1 MTARLTGELTAA
13 ATVVLTAAISA
24 VGVVCPVLS
33 LVRYPQVL
41 GTQTWATLAAVVP
54 VLLSPLVPLVVLL
67 VGVGTTRYRPGGL
80 TSGIETLAG
89 WARTTSWLYVLTYLA
104 GSLSLVATFAVD
116 PRTRAALG
124 SAPVLPVLPLLPA
137 SYLAVVVW
145 RHPWRLAAGI
155 GAMSVL
161 QVVVR
166 SVVGGEG
173 LTEVLLATS
182 YDVVLAGTC
191 SYPVTCLLARAQC
204 VDQEDA
210 SRYASQAR
218 TLVAASRLEGQERAR
233 RLTHD
238 HVLAALLA
246 VLPSRG
252 LDADQV
258 HQQAHHALDALDPS
272 PDTGPPRDL
281 DHLTGL
287 LAAWCRAHTTPAC
300 TWQVDA
306 GPTRR
311 PAGAGDAEAEES
323 EMGEAAAGKAE
334 VGEVG
339 TGEAAAGEVGAG
351 DAAAGPGSR
360 PLPPQVL
367 AALREAVLEALRN
380 VECHARGRDAGRQ
393 VRALLTVRQV
403 RDGVRVVVRDDGVG
417 FDPADAPQVH
427 LGLRL
432 SVRERMDAL
441 PGGWVQVDTAPGRG
455 TRVFLGWAPPRPG
468 YLPAAPEPRRCP
480 PRDGLAVSWGG
491 WVTRLL
497 TAAVSLGA
505 WAHAAYWGARSGGW
519 GLLAGCCSAAALTVA
534 SLCVAGP
541 LAGSPGCWRI
551 RAAAA
556 CVALAPAFFLA
567 SWVPAP
573 VMGQDGWPYS
583 YAVAVINLLILRDR
597 SRWAWLALAGTAA
610 TTLGV
615 GLVRQLPAVP
625 LLVSLA
631 YQLYDTTV
639 LSGVIALVR
648 RVEAAEGEARH
659 LARLAGLE
667 QEATVARLEEERRLL
682 GRVRDIS
689 HPVLRR
695 LRDAPV
701 PLEDSL
707 GAQVSRV
714 EAELRDLVRVPRLT
728 ALPDLVEAVRRA
740 RERGVR
746 VTQIDDA
753 GRAAPTPATVPGTGG
768 VVPGAGGSG
777 PGAWMLGASGLVPGA
792 VGLSPGAS
800 GVVPGGTGPGAVGPR
815 TCPPVPAGLV
825 PAAVRV
831 LDAAQSGDD
840 VLIRLSPPH
849 GACAAV
855 IRRRGHEELVEVPW

>member
-41 GTQTWATLAAVVP
+41 GAQTWATLAAVVP

-80 TSGIETLAG
+80 ASGIETLAG

-182 YDVVLAGTC
+182 YDVVLTVTC

-272 PDTGPPRDL
+272 PDAGPPRDL
-281 DHLTGL
+281 DQLTGL

-311 PAGAGDAEAEES
+311 SAGAGD
-323 EMGEAAAGKAE
+323 
-334 VGEVG
+334 
-339 TGEAAAGEVGAG
+339 VGAG
-351 DAAAGPGSR
+351 EAGAGEAGAGPGAR

-380 VECHARGRDAGRQ
+380 VECHARGRDAGRR

-468 YLPAAPEPRRCP
+468 YLPAAPEPRRCLP
-480 PRDGLAVSWGG
+480 HDGLALSRGG

-534 SLCVAGP
+534 GLCVTGPPAG
-541 LAGSPGCWRI
+541 GPGRWRT
-551 RAAAA
+551 RVAAA

-573 VMGQDGWPYS
+573 VMGQDGWSYS
-583 YAVAVINLLILRDR
+583 YAVVVINLLILGDR

-615 GLVRQLPAVP
+615 ELIRQLPAAP

-631 YQLYDTTV
+631 HQLYDTTV

-753 GRAAPTPATVPGTGG
+753 GRAAPTPAA
-768 VVPGAGGSG
+768 VPGAGGTVSG
-777 PGAWMLGASGLVPGA
+777 AGGTVSGAGGTVSGAGGMAPGAIGPD
-792 VGLSPGAS
+792 
-800 GVVPGGTGPGAVGPR
+800 PGAVGPR

-831 LDAAQSGDD
+831 LDAARSGDD

>member
-24 VGVVCPVLS
+24 VGVVYPVLS
-33 LVRYPQVL
+33 LVRHPQAL
-41 GTQTWATLAAVVP
+41 GAQTWTTLAAVVP

-80 TSGIETLAG
+80 ASGIETLAG

-104 GSLSLVATFAVD
+104 GSLSLVVTFAVD

-124 SAPVLPVLPLLPA
+124 SAPVLPLLPA

-182 YDVVLAGTC
+182 YDVVLTGTC

-210 SRYASQAR
+210 SRHASQAR

-281 DHLTGL
+281 DQLTGL

-311 PAGAGDAEAEES
+311 SAGAGDVAGAGES
-323 EMGEAAAGKAE
+323 AVGEAG
-334 VGEVG
+334 
-339 TGEAAAGEVGAG
+339 
-351 DAAAGPGSR
+351 AGPGSW

-380 VECHARGRDAGRQ
+380 VECHARGRDAGRR

-468 YLPAAPEPRRCP
+468 YLPAAPEPRRCLP
-480 PRDGLAVSWGG
+480 HDGLALSRGG

-534 SLCVAGP
+534 GLCVTGPPAG
-541 LAGSPGCWRI
+541 GPGRWRI
-551 RAAAA
+551 RVAAA

-573 VMGQDGWPYS
+573 VMGQDGWSYS
-583 YAVAVINLLILRDR
+583 YAVVVINLLILGDR

-615 GLVRQLPAVP
+615 GLIRQLPAAP

-631 YQLYDTTV
+631 HQLYDTTV

-753 GRAAPTPATVPGTGG
+753 GRAAPTPAAVSGASGT
-768 VVPGAGGSG
+768 VPGAGGTV
-777 PGAWMLGASGLVPGA
+777 PGAGGTVSGAGGMAPGAIGPDPGA
-792 VGLSPGAS
+792 VGPRTCPP
-800 GVVPGGTGPGAVGPR
+800 VPAGPR

>member
-311 PAGAGDAEAEES
+311 SAGAGD
-323 EMGEAAAGKAE
+323 
-334 VGEVG
+334 V
-339 TGEAAAGEVGAG
+339 VGAG
-351 DAAAGPGSR
+351 ESAVGEAGAGPGSR

-380 VECHARGRDAGRQ
+380 VECHARGRDAGRR

-468 YLPAAPEPRRCP
+468 YLPAAPEPRRCLP
-480 PRDGLAVSWGG
+480 HDGLALSRGG

-534 SLCVAGP
+534 GLCVTGPPAG
-541 LAGSPGCWRI
+541 GPGRWRT

-573 VMGQDGWPYS
+573 VMGQDGWSYS
-583 YAVAVINLLILRDR
+583 YAVVVINLLILGDR

-615 GLVRQLPAVP
+615 GLIRQLPAAP

-631 YQLYDTTV
+631 HQLYDTTV

-689 HPVLRR
+689 HPVLQR

-753 GRAAPTPATVPGTGG
+753 GRAAPTPAAVSGASGTVSGAGGPDPGAGG
-768 VVPGAGGSG
+768 TVPGAGGMA
-777 PGAWMLGASGLVPGA
+777 PGAIGPD
-792 VGLSPGAS
+792 
-800 GVVPGGTGPGAVGPR
+800 PGAVGPR

-825 PAAVRV
+825 PAAMRV

>member
-24 VGVVCPVLS
+24 VGVVYPVLS
-33 LVRYPQVL
+33 LVRHPQAL
-41 GTQTWATLAAVVP
+41 GAQTWTTLAAVVP

-80 TSGIETLAG
+80 ASGIETLAG

-104 GSLSLVATFAVD
+104 GSLSLVVTFAVD

-124 SAPVLPVLPLLPA
+124 SAPVLPLLPA

-182 YDVVLAGTC
+182 YDVVLTGTC

-210 SRYASQAR
+210 SRHASQAR

-281 DHLTGL
+281 DQLTGL

-311 PAGAGDAEAEES
+311 SAGAGD
-323 EMGEAAAGKAE
+323 
-334 VGEVG
+334 V
-339 TGEAAAGEVGAG
+339 VGAG
-351 DAAAGPGSR
+351 ESAVGEAGAGPGSR

-380 VECHARGRDAGRQ
+380 VECHARGRDAGRR

-468 YLPAAPEPRRCP
+468 YLPAAPEPRRCLP
-480 PRDGLAVSWGG
+480 HDGLALSRGG

-534 SLCVAGP
+534 GLCVTGPPAG
-541 LAGSPGCWRI
+541 GPGRWRI
-551 RAAAA
+551 RVAAA

-573 VMGQDGWPYS
+573 VMGQDGWSYS
-583 YAVAVINLLILRDR
+583 YAVVVINLLILGDR

-615 GLVRQLPAVP
+615 GLIRQLPAAP

-631 YQLYDTTV
+631 HQLYDTTV

-753 GRAAPTPATVPGTGG
+753 GRAAPTPAAVSGASGTVSGAGGT
-768 VVPGAGGSG
+768 VPGAGGTVSG
-777 PGAWMLGASGLVPGA
+777 AGGMAPGAIGPD
-792 VGLSPGAS
+792 
-800 GVVPGGTGPGAVGPR
+800 PGAVGPR

-831 LDAAQSGDD
+831 LDAARSGDD

>member
-24 VGVVCPVLS
+24 VGVVYPVLS
-33 LVRYPQVL
+33 LVRHPQAL
-41 GTQTWATLAAVVP
+41 GAQTWTTLAAVVP

-80 TSGIETLAG
+80 ASGIETLAG

-104 GSLSLVATFAVD
+104 GSLSLVVTFAVD

-124 SAPVLPVLPLLPA
+124 SAPVLPLLPA

-182 YDVVLAGTC
+182 YDVVLTGTC

-210 SRYASQAR
+210 SRHASQAR

-281 DHLTGL
+281 DQLTGL

-311 PAGAGDAEAEES
+311 SAGAGDVAGAGES
-323 EMGEAAAGKAE
+323 AVGEAG
-334 VGEVG
+334 
-339 TGEAAAGEVGAG
+339 
-351 DAAAGPGSR
+351 AGPGSW

-380 VECHARGRDAGRQ
+380 VECHARGRDAGRR

-468 YLPAAPEPRRCP
+468 YLPAAPEPRRCLP
-480 PRDGLAVSWGG
+480 HDGLALSRGG

-534 SLCVAGP
+534 GLCVTGPPAG
-541 LAGSPGCWRI
+541 GPGRWRI
-551 RAAAA
+551 RVAAA

-573 VMGQDGWPYS
+573 VMGQDGWSYS
-583 YAVAVINLLILRDR
+583 YAVVVINLLILGDR

-615 GLVRQLPAVP
+615 GLIRQLPAAP

-631 YQLYDTTV
+631 HQLYDTTV

-753 GRAAPTPATVPGTGG
+753 GRAAPTPAAVSGASGT
-768 VVPGAGGSG
+768 VPGAGGT
-777 PGAWMLGASGLVPGA
+777 VPGA
-792 VGLSPGAS
+792 GGTVSGAGGMAPGAI
-800 GVVPGGTGPGAVGPR
+800 GPDPGAVGPR

>member
-24 VGVVCPVLS
+24 VGVVYPVLS
-33 LVRYPQVL
+33 LVRHPQAL
-41 GTQTWATLAAVVP
+41 GAQTWTTLAAVVP

-80 TSGIETLAG
+80 ASGIETLAG

-104 GSLSLVATFAVD
+104 GSLSLVVTFAVD

-124 SAPVLPVLPLLPA
+124 SAPVLPLLPLLPA

-182 YDVVLAGTC
+182 YDVVLTGTC

-210 SRYASQAR
+210 SRHASQAR

-281 DHLTGL
+281 DQLTGL

-311 PAGAGDAEAEES
+311 SAGAGDVAGAGES
-323 EMGEAAAGKAE
+323 AVGEAG
-334 VGEVG
+334 
-339 TGEAAAGEVGAG
+339 
-351 DAAAGPGSR
+351 AGPGSR

-380 VECHARGRDAGRQ
+380 VECHARGRDAGRR

-468 YLPAAPEPRRCP
+468 YLPAAPEPRRCLP
-480 PRDGLAVSWGG
+480 HDGLALSRGG

-534 SLCVAGP
+534 GLCVTGPPAG
-541 LAGSPGCWRI
+541 GPGRWRI
-551 RAAAA
+551 RVAAA

-573 VMGQDGWPYS
+573 VMGQDGWSYS
-583 YAVAVINLLILRDR
+583 YAVVVINLLILGDR

-615 GLVRQLPAVP
+615 GLIRQLPAAP

-631 YQLYDTTV
+631 HQLYDTTV

-753 GRAAPTPATVPGTGG
+753 GRAAPTPAAVSGASGTVS
-768 VVPGAGGSG
+768 GAGGTVLGAGGTVSG
-777 PGAWMLGASGLVPGA
+777 AGGMAPGAIGPD
-792 VGLSPGAS
+792 
-800 GVVPGGTGPGAVGPR
+800 PGAVGPR

-825 PAAVRV
+825 PTAVRV
-831 LDAAQSGDD
+831 LDAARSGDD

>member
-41 GTQTWATLAAVVP
+41 GAQTWATLAAVVP

-80 TSGIETLAG
+80 ASGIETLAG

-182 YDVVLAGTC
+182 YDVVLTVTC

-210 SRYASQAR
+210 SRHASQAR

-281 DHLTGL
+281 DQLTGL

-311 PAGAGDAEAEES
+311 SAGAGD
-323 EMGEAAAGKAE
+323 
-334 VGEVG
+334 
-339 TGEAAAGEVGAG
+339 VGAG
-351 DAAAGPGSR
+351 EAGAGEAGAGPGAR

-380 VECHARGRDAGRQ
+380 VECHARGRDAGRR

-480 PRDGLAVSWGG
+480 PHDGLAVSWGG
-491 WVTRLL
+491 WATRLL

-534 SLCVAGP
+534 SLCVTGPPAG
-541 LAGSPGCWRI
+541 GPGRWRI

-583 YAVAVINLLILRDR
+583 YAVVVINLLILRDR

-695 LRDAPV
+695 LRDALV

-753 GRAAPTPATVPGTGG
+753 GRAAPTPAAAPGASGTVSGAGG
-768 VVPGAGGSG
+768 PDPGAGGTVSG
-777 PGAWMLGASGLVPGA
+777 AGGMAP
-792 VGLSPGAS
+792 
-800 GVVPGGTGPGAVGPR
+800 GVVGQR

-831 LDAAQSGDD
+831 LDTAQSGDD

>member
-24 VGVVCPVLS
+24 VGVVYPVLS
-33 LVRYPQVL
+33 LVRHPQVL
-41 GTQTWATLAAVVP
+41 GAQTWATLAAVVP

-80 TSGIETLAG
+80 ASGIETLAG

-104 GSLSLVATFAVD
+104 GSLSLVVTFAVD

-124 SAPVLPVLPLLPA
+124 SAPVLPLLPA

-182 YDVVLAGTC
+182 YDVVLTGTC

-210 SRYASQAR
+210 SRHASQAR

-281 DHLTGL
+281 DQLTGL

-311 PAGAGDAEAEES
+311 SAGAGD
-323 EMGEAAAGKAE
+323 
-334 VGEVG
+334 V
-339 TGEAAAGEVGAG
+339 VGAG
-351 DAAAGPGSR
+351 ESAVGEAGAGPGSR

-380 VECHARGRDAGRQ
+380 VECHARGRDAGRR

-468 YLPAAPEPRRCP
+468 YLPAAPEPRRCLP
-480 PRDGLAVSWGG
+480 HDGLALSRGG

-534 SLCVAGP
+534 SLCVTGPPAG
-541 LAGSPGCWRI
+541 GPGRWRI
-551 RAAAA
+551 RVAAA

-573 VMGQDGWPYS
+573 VMGQDGWSYS
-583 YAVAVINLLILRDR
+583 YAVVVINLLILGDR

-615 GLVRQLPAVP
+615 GLIRQLPAAP

-631 YQLYDTTV
+631 HQLYDTTV

-753 GRAAPTPATVPGTGG
+753 GRAAPTPAAVSGASGTVSGAGGT
-768 VVPGAGGSG
+768 VPGAGGT
-777 PGAWMLGASGLVPGA
+777 VPGA
-792 VGLSPGAS
+792 GGMAPGAI
-800 GVVPGGTGPGAVGPR
+800 GPDPGAVGPR

-831 LDAAQSGDD
+831 LDAARSGDD

>member
-41 GTQTWATLAAVVP
+41 GAQTWATLAAVVP

-80 TSGIETLAG
+80 ASGIETLAG

-124 SAPVLPVLPLLPA
+124 SAPVLPLLPLLPA

-182 YDVVLAGTC
+182 YDVVLTGTC

-210 SRYASQAR
+210 SRHASQAR

-281 DHLTGL
+281 DQLTGL

-311 PAGAGDAEAEES
+311 SAGAGDVAGAGES
-323 EMGEAAAGKAE
+323 AVGEAG
-334 VGEVG
+334 
-339 TGEAAAGEVGAG
+339 
-351 DAAAGPGSR
+351 AGPGSR

-380 VECHARGRDAGRQ
+380 VECHARGRDAGRR

-468 YLPAAPEPRRCP
+468 YLPAAPEPRRCLP
-480 PRDGLAVSWGG
+480 HDGLALSRGG

-534 SLCVAGP
+534 SLCVTGPPAG
-541 LAGSPGCWRI
+541 GPGRWRI
-551 RAAAA
+551 RVAAA

-573 VMGQDGWPYS
+573 VMGQDGWSYS
-583 YAVAVINLLILRDR
+583 YAVVVINLLILGDR

-615 GLVRQLPAVP
+615 GLIRQLPAVP

-631 YQLYDTTV
+631 YQLYDTAV

-753 GRAAPTPATVPGTGG
+753 GRAAPTPAAVSGASGLVAGAGG
-768 VVPGAGGSG
+768 LVPGAGGT
-777 PGAWMLGASGLVPGA
+777 VPGA
-792 VGLSPGAS
+792 GGTVPGA
-800 GVVPGGTGPGAVGPR
+800 GGMAPGAIGPDPGAVGPR

-831 LDAAQSGDD
+831 LDAARSGDD

>member
-24 VGVVCPVLS
+24 VGVVYPVLS
-33 LVRYPQVL
+33 LVRHPQAL
-41 GTQTWATLAAVVP
+41 GTQTWTTLAAVVP

-80 TSGIETLAG
+80 ASGIETLAG

-281 DHLTGL
+281 DQLTGL

-311 PAGAGDAEAEES
+311 SAGAGD
-323 EMGEAAAGKAE
+323 
-334 VGEVG
+334 
-339 TGEAAAGEVGAG
+339 VGAG
-351 DAAAGPGSR
+351 EAGAGEAGAGPGAR

-380 VECHARGRDAGRQ
+380 VECHARGRDAGRR

-480 PRDGLAVSWGG
+480 PHDGLAVSWGG
-491 WVTRLL
+491 WATRLL

-534 SLCVAGP
+534 SLCVTGPPAG
-541 LAGSPGCWRI
+541 GPGRWRI

-583 YAVAVINLLILRDR
+583 YAVVVINLLILRDR

-695 LRDAPV
+695 LRDALV

-753 GRAAPTPATVPGTGG
+753 GRAAPTPAAAPGASGTVSGAGG
-768 VVPGAGGSG
+768 PDPGAGGTVSG
-777 PGAWMLGASGLVPGA
+777 AGGMAP
-792 VGLSPGAS
+792 
-800 GVVPGGTGPGAVGPR
+800 GVVGPDPGAVGPR

>member
-1 MTARLTGELTAA
+1 MR
-13 ATVVLTAAISA
+13 
-24 VGVVCPVLS
+24 
-33 LVRYPQVL
+33 
-41 GTQTWATLAAVVP
+41 
-54 VLLSPLVPLVVLL
+54 
-67 VGVGTTRYRPGGL
+67 
-80 TSGIETLAG
+80 
-89 WARTTSWLYVLTYLA
+89 
-104 GSLSLVATFAVD
+104 
-116 PRTRAALG
+116 
-124 SAPVLPVLPLLPA
+124 
-137 SYLAVVVW
+137 
-145 RHPWRLAAGI
+145 
-155 GAMSVL
+155 
-161 QVVVR
+161 
-166 SVVGGEG
+166 
-173 LTEVLLATS
+173 
-182 YDVVLAGTC
+182 
-191 SYPVTCLLARAQC
+191 
-204 VDQEDA
+204 
-210 SRYASQAR
+210 
-218 TLVAASRLEGQERAR
+218 
-233 RLTHD
+233 
-238 HVLAALLA
+238 
-246 VLPSRG
+246 
-252 LDADQV
+252 
-258 HQQAHHALDALDPS
+258 
-272 PDTGPPRDL
+272 
-281 DHLTGL
+281 
-287 LAAWCRAHTTPAC
+287 
-300 TWQVDA
+300 
-306 GPTRR
+306 
-311 PAGAGDAEAEES
+311 
-323 EMGEAAAGKAE
+323 EAA
-334 VGEVG
+334 
-339 TGEAAAGEVGAG
+339 
-351 DAAAGPGSR
+351 
-360 PLPPQVL
+360 
-367 AALREAVLEALRN
+367 LEALRN

-639 LSGVIALVR
+639 LSGVIALER

-753 GRAAPTPATVPGTGG
+753 GRAAPTPAAVSGAGGT
-768 VVPGAGGSG
+768 VPGAGGT
-777 PGAWMLGASGLVPGA
+777 VPGA
-792 VGLSPGAS
+792 GGTVPGA
-800 GVVPGGTGPGAVGPR
+800 GGMAPGAIGPDPGAVGPR

-831 LDAAQSGDD
+831 LDAARSGDD

>member
-24 VGVVCPVLS
+24 VGVVYPVLS
-33 LVRYPQVL
+33 LVRHPQAL
-41 GTQTWATLAAVVP
+41 GAQTWTTLAAVVP

-80 TSGIETLAG
+80 ASGIETLAG

-104 GSLSLVATFAVD
+104 GSLSLVVTFAVD

-124 SAPVLPVLPLLPA
+124 SAPVLPLLPA

-182 YDVVLAGTC
+182 YDVVLTGTC

-281 DHLTGL
+281 DQLTGL

-311 PAGAGDAEAEES
+311 SAGAGDVAGAGES
-323 EMGEAAAGKAE
+323 AVGEAG
-334 VGEVG
+334 
-339 TGEAAAGEVGAG
+339 
-351 DAAAGPGSR
+351 AGPGSR

-380 VECHARGRDAGRQ
+380 VECHARGRDAGRR

-468 YLPAAPEPRRCP
+468 YLPAAPEPRRCLP
-480 PRDGLAVSWGG
+480 HDGLALSRGG

-534 SLCVAGP
+534 GLCVTGPPAG
-541 LAGSPGCWRI
+541 GPGRWRI
-551 RAAAA
+551 RVAAA

-573 VMGQDGWPYS
+573 VMGQDGWSYS
-583 YAVAVINLLILRDR
+583 YAVVVINLLILGDR

-615 GLVRQLPAVP
+615 GLIRQLPAAP

-631 YQLYDTTV
+631 HQLYDTAV

-689 HPVLRR
+689 HPVLQR

-753 GRAAPTPATVPGTGG
+753 GRAAPTPAAVSGASGTVSGAGGT
-768 VVPGAGGSG
+768 VPGAGGT
-777 PGAWMLGASGLVPGA
+777 VPGA
-792 VGLSPGAS
+792 GGTVPGA
-800 GVVPGGTGPGAVGPR
+800 GGMAPGAIGPGPGAVGPR

-831 LDAAQSGDD
+831 LDAARSGDD

-855 IRRRGHEELVEVPW
+855 IRRWGHEELVEVPW

>member
-24 VGVVCPVLS
+24 VGVVYPVLS
-33 LVRYPQVL
+33 LVRHPQAL
-41 GTQTWATLAAVVP
+41 GAQTWTTLAAVVP

-80 TSGIETLAG
+80 ASGIETLAG

-104 GSLSLVATFAVD
+104 GSLSLVVTFAVD

-124 SAPVLPVLPLLPA
+124 SAPVLPLLPA

-281 DHLTGL
+281 DQLTGL

-311 PAGAGDAEAEES
+311 SAGAGDVAGAGES
-323 EMGEAAAGKAE
+323 AVGEAG
-334 VGEVG
+334 
-339 TGEAAAGEVGAG
+339 
-351 DAAAGPGSR
+351 AGPGSR

-380 VECHARGRDAGRQ
+380 VECHARGRDAGRR

-468 YLPAAPEPRRCP
+468 YLPAAPEPRRCLP
-480 PRDGLAVSWGG
+480 HDGLALSRGG

-534 SLCVAGP
+534 GLCVTGPPAG
-541 LAGSPGCWRI
+541 GPGRWRI
-551 RAAAA
+551 RVAAA

-573 VMGQDGWPYS
+573 VMGQDGWSYS
-583 YAVAVINLLILRDR
+583 YAVVVINLLILGDR

-615 GLVRQLPAVP
+615 ELIRQLPAAP

-631 YQLYDTTV
+631 HQLYDTTV

-753 GRAAPTPATVPGTGG
+753 GRAAPTPAAVSGASGLVAGAGGT
-768 VVPGAGGSG
+768 VPGAGGT
-777 PGAWMLGASGLVPGA
+777 VPGA
-792 VGLSPGAS
+792 GGMAPGAI
-800 GVVPGGTGPGAVGPR
+800 GPGPGAVGPR

-831 LDAAQSGDD
+831 LDAARSGDD

>member
-24 VGVVCPVLS
+24 VGVVYPVLS
-33 LVRYPQVL
+33 LVRHPQAL
-41 GTQTWATLAAVVP
+41 GAQTWTTLAAVVP

-80 TSGIETLAG
+80 ASGIETLAG

-104 GSLSLVATFAVD
+104 GSLSLVVTFAVD

-124 SAPVLPVLPLLPA
+124 SAPVLPLLPA

-182 YDVVLAGTC
+182 YDVVLTGTC

-210 SRYASQAR
+210 SRHASQAR

-281 DHLTGL
+281 DQLTGL

-311 PAGAGDAEAEES
+311 SAGAGDVGA
-323 EMGEAAAGKAE
+323 GEAA
-334 VGEVG
+334 VGE
-339 TGEAAAGEVGAG
+339 AG
-351 DAAAGPGSR
+351 AGPGSR

-380 VECHARGRDAGRQ
+380 VECHARGRDAGRR

-468 YLPAAPEPRRCP
+468 YLPAAPEPRRCLP
-480 PRDGLAVSWGG
+480 HDGLALSRGG

-534 SLCVAGP
+534 GLCVTGPPAG
-541 LAGSPGCWRI
+541 GPGRWRT
-551 RAAAA
+551 RVAAA

-573 VMGQDGWPYS
+573 VMGQDGWSYS
-583 YAVAVINLLILRDR
+583 YAVVVINLLILGDR

-615 GLVRQLPAVP
+615 GLIRQLPAAP

-631 YQLYDTTV
+631 HQLYDTTV

-689 HPVLRR
+689 HPVLQR

-753 GRAAPTPATVPGTGG
+753 GRAAPTPAAVPGASGLVAGAGG
-768 VVPGAGGSG
+768 LVPGAGGT
-777 PGAWMLGASGLVPGA
+777 VPGA
-792 VGLSPGAS
+792 GGTVPGA
-800 GVVPGGTGPGAVGPR
+800 GGMAPGAIGPGPGAVGPR

-831 LDAAQSGDD
+831 LDAARSGDD

>member
-24 VGVVCPVLS
+24 VGVVYPVLS
-33 LVRYPQVL
+33 LVRHPQAL
-41 GTQTWATLAAVVP
+41 GAQTWTTLAAVVP

-80 TSGIETLAG
+80 ASGIETLAG

-104 GSLSLVATFAVD
+104 GSLSLVVTFAVD

-124 SAPVLPVLPLLPA
+124 SAPVLPLLPLLPA

-182 YDVVLAGTC
+182 YDVVLTGTC

-210 SRYASQAR
+210 SRHASQAR

-281 DHLTGL
+281 DQLTGL

-311 PAGAGDAEAEES
+311 SAGAGDVAGAGES
-323 EMGEAAAGKAE
+323 AVGEAG
-334 VGEVG
+334 
-339 TGEAAAGEVGAG
+339 
-351 DAAAGPGSR
+351 AGPGSR

-380 VECHARGRDAGRQ
+380 VECHARGRDAGRR

-468 YLPAAPEPRRCP
+468 YLPAAPEPRRCLP
-480 PRDGLAVSWGG
+480 HDGLALSRGG

-534 SLCVAGP
+534 GLCVTGPPAG
-541 LAGSPGCWRI
+541 GPGRWRT

-573 VMGQDGWPYS
+573 VMGQDGWSYS
-583 YAVAVINLLILRDR
+583 YAVVVINLLILGDR

-615 GLVRQLPAVP
+615 GLIRQLPAVP

-631 YQLYDTTV
+631 YQLYDTAV

-753 GRAAPTPATVPGTGG
+753 GRAAPTPAAVSGASGLVAGAGG
-768 VVPGAGGSG
+768 LVPGAGGT
-777 PGAWMLGASGLVPGA
+777 VPGA
-792 VGLSPGAS
+792 GGTVPGA
-800 GVVPGGTGPGAVGPR
+800 GGMAPGAIGPDPGAVGPR

-831 LDAAQSGDD
+831 LDAARSGDD

>member
-41 GTQTWATLAAVVP
+41 GAQTWATLAAVVP

-80 TSGIETLAG
+80 ASGIETLAG

-182 YDVVLAGTC
+182 YDVVLTVTC

-281 DHLTGL
+281 DQLTGL

-311 PAGAGDAEAEES
+311 SAGAGDVAGAGES
-323 EMGEAAAGKAE
+323 AVGEAG
-334 VGEVG
+334 
-339 TGEAAAGEVGAG
+339 
-351 DAAAGPGSR
+351 AGPGSR

-380 VECHARGRDAGRQ
+380 VECHARGRDAGRR

-468 YLPAAPEPRRCP
+468 YLPAAPEPRRCLP
-480 PRDGLAVSWGG
+480 HDGLALSRGG

-534 SLCVAGP
+534 GLCVTGPPAG
-541 LAGSPGCWRI
+541 GPGRWRI
-551 RAAAA
+551 RVAAA

-573 VMGQDGWPYS
+573 VMGQDGWSYS
-583 YAVAVINLLILRDR
+583 YAVVVINLLILGDR

-615 GLVRQLPAVP
+615 GLVRQLPAAP

-631 YQLYDTTV
+631 HQLYDTTV

-753 GRAAPTPATVPGTGG
+753 GRAAPTPAAVSGASGTVSGAGGT
-768 VVPGAGGSG
+768 VPGAGGTVSG
-777 PGAWMLGASGLVPGA
+777 AGGMAPGAIGPD
-792 VGLSPGAS
+792 
-800 GVVPGGTGPGAVGPR
+800 PGAVGPR

-831 LDAAQSGDD
+831 LDAARSGDD

>member
-41 GTQTWATLAAVVP
+41 GAQTWATLAAVVP

-80 TSGIETLAG
+80 ASGIETLAG

-182 YDVVLAGTC
+182 YDVVLTVTC

-281 DHLTGL
+281 DQLTGL

-311 PAGAGDAEAEES
+311 SAGAGDAEAGES

-334 VGEVG
+334 VGD
-339 TGEAAAGEVGAG
+339 VGAG
-351 DAAAGPGSR
+351 EAGAGPGAR

-380 VECHARGRDAGRQ
+380 VECHARGRDAGRR

-480 PRDGLAVSWGG
+480 PHDGLAVSWGG
-491 WVTRLL
+491 WATRLL

-534 SLCVAGP
+534 SLCVTGPPAG
-541 LAGSPGCWRI
+541 GPGRWRI

-583 YAVAVINLLILRDR
+583 YAVVVINLLILGDR

-753 GRAAPTPATVPGTGG
+753 GRAAPTPAAAPGASGTVSGAGG
-768 VVPGAGGSG
+768 PDPGAGGTVSG
-777 PGAWMLGASGLVPGA
+777 AGGMAP
-792 VGLSPGAS
+792 
-800 GVVPGGTGPGAVGPR
+800 GVVGQR

-831 LDAAQSGDD
+831 LDTAQSGDD

>member
-24 VGVVCPVLS
+24 VGVVYPVLS
-33 LVRYPQVL
+33 LVRHPQAL
-41 GTQTWATLAAVVP
+41 GAQTWTTLAAVVP

-80 TSGIETLAG
+80 ASGIETLAG

-104 GSLSLVATFAVD
+104 GSLSLVVTFAVD

-124 SAPVLPVLPLLPA
+124 SAPVLPLLPA

-182 YDVVLAGTC
+182 YDVVLTGTC

-210 SRYASQAR
+210 SRHASQAR

-281 DHLTGL
+281 DQLTGL

-311 PAGAGDAEAEES
+311 SAGAGDVAGAGES
-323 EMGEAAAGKAE
+323 AVGEAG
-334 VGEVG
+334 
-339 TGEAAAGEVGAG
+339 
-351 DAAAGPGSR
+351 AGPGSR

-380 VECHARGRDAGRQ
+380 VECHARGRDAGRR

-468 YLPAAPEPRRCP
+468 YLPAAPEPRRCLP
-480 PRDGLAVSWGG
+480 HDGLALSRGG

-534 SLCVAGP
+534 GLCVTGPPAG
-541 LAGSPGCWRI
+541 GPGRWRI
-551 RAAAA
+551 RVAAA

-573 VMGQDGWPYS
+573 VMGQDGWSYS
-583 YAVAVINLLILRDR
+583 YAVVVINLLILGDR

-615 GLVRQLPAVP
+615 ELIRQLPAAP

-631 YQLYDTTV
+631 HQLYDTTV

-753 GRAAPTPATVPGTGG
+753 GRAAPTPAAVSGASGT
-768 VVPGAGGSG
+768 VPGAGGT
-777 PGAWMLGASGLVPGA
+777 VPGA
-792 VGLSPGAS
+792 GGTVSGAGGMAPGAI
-800 GVVPGGTGPGAVGPR
+800 GPDPGAVGPR

-831 LDAAQSGDD
+831 LDAARSGDD

>member
-41 GTQTWATLAAVVP
+41 GAQTWATLAAVVP

-80 TSGIETLAG
+80 ASGIETLAG

-124 SAPVLPVLPLLPA
+124 SAPVLPVLPVLPA

-281 DHLTGL
+281 DQLTGL

-311 PAGAGDAEAEES
+311 SAGAGD
-323 EMGEAAAGKAE
+323 
-334 VGEVG
+334 
-339 TGEAAAGEVGAG
+339 VGAG
-351 DAAAGPGSR
+351 EAGAGEAGAGPGAR

-380 VECHARGRDAGRQ
+380 VECHARGRDAGRR

-480 PRDGLAVSWGG
+480 PHDGLAVSWGG
-491 WVTRLL
+491 WATRLL

-534 SLCVAGP
+534 SLCVTGPPAG
-541 LAGSPGCWRI
+541 GPGRWRI

-583 YAVAVINLLILRDR
+583 YAVVVINLLILRDR

-695 LRDAPV
+695 LRDALV

-753 GRAAPTPATVPGTGG
+753 GRAAPTPAAAPGASGTVSGAGG
-768 VVPGAGGSG
+768 PDPGAGGTVSG
-777 PGAWMLGASGLVPGA
+777 AGGMAP
-792 VGLSPGAS
+792 
-800 GVVPGGTGPGAVGPR
+800 GVVGPDPGAVGPR

>member
-41 GTQTWATLAAVVP
+41 GAQTWATLAAVVP

-80 TSGIETLAG
+80 ASGIETLAG

-182 YDVVLAGTC
+182 YDVVLTVTC

-281 DHLTGL
+281 DQLTGL

-311 PAGAGDAEAEES
+311 SAGAGDAEAGES

-334 VGEVG
+334 VGD
-339 TGEAAAGEVGAG
+339 VGAG
-351 DAAAGPGSR
+351 EAGAGPGAR

-380 VECHARGRDAGRQ
+380 VECHARGRDAGRR

-480 PRDGLAVSWGG
+480 PHDGLAVSWGG
-491 WVTRLL
+491 WATRLL

-534 SLCVAGP
+534 SLCVTGPPAG
-541 LAGSPGCWRI
+541 GPGRWRI

-583 YAVAVINLLILRDR
+583 YAVVVINLLILRDR

-695 LRDAPV
+695 LRDALV

-753 GRAAPTPATVPGTGG
+753 GRAAPTPAAAPGASGTVSGAGG
-768 VVPGAGGSG
+768 PDPGAGGTVSG
-777 PGAWMLGASGLVPGA
+777 AGGMAP
-792 VGLSPGAS
+792 
-800 GVVPGGTGPGAVGPR
+800 GVVGQR

-831 LDAAQSGDD
+831 LDTAQSGDD

>member
-24 VGVVCPVLS
+24 VGVVYPVLS
-33 LVRYPQVL
+33 LVRHPQAL
-41 GTQTWATLAAVVP
+41 GAQTWTTLAAVVP

-80 TSGIETLAG
+80 ASGIETLAG

-104 GSLSLVATFAVD
+104 GSLSLVVTFAVD

-124 SAPVLPVLPLLPA
+124 SAPVLPLLPA

-182 YDVVLAGTC
+182 YDVVLTGTC

-210 SRYASQAR
+210 SRHASQAR

-281 DHLTGL
+281 DQLTGL

-311 PAGAGDAEAEES
+311 SAGAGDVAGAGES
-323 EMGEAAAGKAE
+323 AVGEAG
-334 VGEVG
+334 
-339 TGEAAAGEVGAG
+339 
-351 DAAAGPGSR
+351 AGPGSR

-380 VECHARGRDAGRQ
+380 VECHARGRDAGRR

-468 YLPAAPEPRRCP
+468 YLPAAPEPRRCLP
-480 PRDGLAVSWGG
+480 HDGLALSRGG

-534 SLCVAGP
+534 GLCVTGPPAG
-541 LAGSPGCWRI
+541 GPGRWRI
-551 RAAAA
+551 RVAAA

-573 VMGQDGWPYS
+573 VMGQDGWSYS
-583 YAVAVINLLILRDR
+583 YAVVVINLLILGDR

-615 GLVRQLPAVP
+615 ELIRQLPAAP

-631 YQLYDTTV
+631 HQLYDTTV

-753 GRAAPTPATVPGTGG
+753 GRAAPTPAAVSGASGT
-768 VVPGAGGSG
+768 VPGAGGT
-777 PGAWMLGASGLVPGA
+777 VPGA
-792 VGLSPGAS
+792 GGTVSGAGGTVPGA
-800 GVVPGGTGPGAVGPR
+800 GGMAPGAIGPDPGAVGPR

-831 LDAAQSGDD
+831 LDAARSGDD

>member
-24 VGVVCPVLS
+24 VGVVYPVLS
-33 LVRYPQVL
+33 LVRHPQAL
-41 GTQTWATLAAVVP
+41 GAQTWTTLAAVVP

-80 TSGIETLAG
+80 ASGIETLAG

-104 GSLSLVATFAVD
+104 GSLSLVVTFAVD

-124 SAPVLPVLPLLPA
+124 SAPVLPLLPA

-182 YDVVLAGTC
+182 YDVVLTGTC

-210 SRYASQAR
+210 SRHASQAR

-281 DHLTGL
+281 DQLTGL

-311 PAGAGDAEAEES
+311 SAGAGDVAGAGES
-323 EMGEAAAGKAE
+323 AVGEAG
-334 VGEVG
+334 
-339 TGEAAAGEVGAG
+339 
-351 DAAAGPGSR
+351 AGPGSW

-380 VECHARGRDAGRQ
+380 VECHARGRDAGRR

-455 TRVFLGWAPPRPG
+455 TRVFLGWAPPRSG
-468 YLPAAPEPRRCP
+468 YLPAAPEPRRCLP
-480 PRDGLAVSWGG
+480 HDGLALSRGG

-534 SLCVAGP
+534 GLCVTGPPAG
-541 LAGSPGCWRI
+541 GPGRWRI
-551 RAAAA
+551 RVAAA

-573 VMGQDGWPYS
+573 VMGQDGWSYS
-583 YAVAVINLLILRDR
+583 YAVVVINLLILGDR

-615 GLVRQLPAVP
+615 ELIRQLPAAP

-631 YQLYDTTV
+631 HQLYDTTV

-753 GRAAPTPATVPGTGG
+753 GRAAPTPAAVSGASGT
-768 VVPGAGGSG
+768 VPGAGGT
-777 PGAWMLGASGLVPGA
+777 VPGA
-792 VGLSPGAS
+792 GGTVSGAGGMAPGAI
-800 GVVPGGTGPGAVGPR
+800 GPDPGAVGPR

-831 LDAAQSGDD
+831 LDAARSGDD

>member
-1 MTARLTGELTAA
+1 M
-13 ATVVLTAAISA
+13 VLTAAISA

-281 DHLTGL
+281 DQLTGL

-311 PAGAGDAEAEES
+311 SAGAGD
-323 EMGEAAAGKAE
+323 
-334 VGEVG
+334 
-339 TGEAAAGEVGAG
+339 VGAG
-351 DAAAGPGSR
+351 EAGAGEAGAGPGAR

-380 VECHARGRDAGRQ
+380 VECHARGRDAGRR

-480 PRDGLAVSWGG
+480 PHDGLAVSWGG
-491 WVTRLL
+491 WATRLL

-534 SLCVAGP
+534 SLCVTGPPAG
-541 LAGSPGCWRI
+541 GPGRWRI

-583 YAVAVINLLILRDR
+583 YAVVVINLLILRDR

-695 LRDAPV
+695 LRDALV

-753 GRAAPTPATVPGTGG
+753 GRAAPTPAAAPGASGTVSGAGG
-768 VVPGAGGSG
+768 PDPGAGGTVSG
-777 PGAWMLGASGLVPGA
+777 AGGMAP
-792 VGLSPGAS
+792 
-800 GVVPGGTGPGAVGPR
+800 GVVGPDPGAVGPR

>member
-24 VGVVCPVLS
+24 VGVVYPVLS
-33 LVRYPQVL
+33 LVRHPQAL
-41 GTQTWATLAAVVP
+41 GAQTWTTLAAVVP

-80 TSGIETLAG
+80 ASGIETLAG

-104 GSLSLVATFAVD
+104 GSLSLVVTFAVD

-124 SAPVLPVLPLLPA
+124 SAPVLPLLPLLPA

-182 YDVVLAGTC
+182 YDVVLTGTC

-210 SRYASQAR
+210 SRHASQAR

-272 PDTGPPRDL
+272 PDAGPPRDL

-311 PAGAGDAEAEES
+311 SAGAGDV
-323 EMGEAAAGKAE
+323 GAGKAA
-334 VGEVG
+334 VGE
-339 TGEAAAGEVGAG
+339 AG
-351 DAAAGPGSR
+351 AGPGAR

-380 VECHARGRDAGRQ
+380 VECHARGRDAGRR

-480 PRDGLAVSWGG
+480 PHDGLAVSWGG
-491 WVTRLL
+491 WATRLL

-505 WAHAAYWGARSGGW
+505 WVHAAYWGARSGEW

-534 SLCVAGP
+534 GLCAAGP
-541 LAGSPGCWRI
+541 PAGGPGRWRI

-573 VMGQDGWPYS
+573 VMGQDGWSYS
-583 YAVAVINLLILRDR
+583 YAVVVINLLILGDR

-615 GLVRQLPAVP
+615 GLVRQLPAAP
-625 LLVSLA
+625 LFVSLA

-777 PGAWMLGASGLVPGA
+777 PGAGGTVSGAGGMAP
-792 VGLSPGAS
+792 
-800 GVVPGGTGPGAVGPR
+800 GVVGPDPGAVGPR

>member
-41 GTQTWATLAAVVP
+41 GAQTWATLAAVVP

-80 TSGIETLAG
+80 ASGIETLAG

-182 YDVVLAGTC
+182 YDVVLTVTC

-281 DHLTGL
+281 DQLTGL

-311 PAGAGDAEAEES
+311 SAGAGDAEAGES

-334 VGEVG
+334 VGD
-339 TGEAAAGEVGAG
+339 VGAG
-351 DAAAGPGSR
+351 EAGAGPGAR

-380 VECHARGRDAGRQ
+380 VECHARGRDAGRR

-480 PRDGLAVSWGG
+480 PHDGLAVSWGG
-491 WVTRLL
+491 WATRLL

-534 SLCVAGP
+534 SLCVTGPPAG
-541 LAGSPGCWRI
+541 GPGRWRI

-583 YAVAVINLLILRDR
+583 YAVVVINLLILRDR

-753 GRAAPTPATVPGTGG
+753 GRAAPTPAAAPGASGTVSGAGG
-768 VVPGAGGSG
+768 PDPGAGGTVSG
-777 PGAWMLGASGLVPGA
+777 AGGMAP
-792 VGLSPGAS
+792 
-800 GVVPGGTGPGAVGPR
+800 GVVGQR

-831 LDAAQSGDD
+831 LDTAQSGDD

>member
-24 VGVVCPVLS
+24 VGVVYPVLS
-33 LVRYPQVL
+33 LVRHPQAL
-41 GTQTWATLAAVVP
+41 GAQTWTTLAAVVP

-80 TSGIETLAG
+80 ASGIETLAG

-104 GSLSLVATFAVD
+104 GSLSLVVTFAVD

-124 SAPVLPVLPLLPA
+124 SAPVLPLLPLLPA

-182 YDVVLAGTC
+182 YDVVLTGTC

-210 SRYASQAR
+210 SRHASQAR

-281 DHLTGL
+281 DQLTGL

-311 PAGAGDAEAEES
+311 SAGAGDVAGAGES
-323 EMGEAAAGKAE
+323 AVGEAG
-334 VGEVG
+334 
-339 TGEAAAGEVGAG
+339 
-351 DAAAGPGSR
+351 AGPGSR

-380 VECHARGRDAGRQ
+380 VECHARGRDAGRR

-468 YLPAAPEPRRCP
+468 YLPAAPEPRRCLP
-480 PRDGLAVSWGG
+480 HDGLALSRGG

-534 SLCVAGP
+534 GLCVTGPPAG
-541 LAGSPGCWRI
+541 GPGRWRI
-551 RAAAA
+551 RVAAA

-573 VMGQDGWPYS
+573 VMGQDGWSYS
-583 YAVAVINLLILRDR
+583 YAVVVINLLILGDR

-615 GLVRQLPAVP
+615 GLIRQLPAAP

-631 YQLYDTTV
+631 HQLYDTTV

-689 HPVLRR
+689 HPVLQR

-753 GRAAPTPATVPGTGG
+753 GRAAPTPAAVSGASGTVSGAGG
-768 VVPGAGGSG
+768 LVPGAGGT
-777 PGAWMLGASGLVPGA
+777 VPGA
-792 VGLSPGAS
+792 GGMAPGAI
-800 GVVPGGTGPGAVGPR
+800 GPDPGAVGPR

-831 LDAAQSGDD
+831 LDAARSGDD

>member
-24 VGVVCPVLS
+24 VGVVYPVLS
-33 LVRYPQVL
+33 LVRHPQAL
-41 GTQTWATLAAVVP
+41 GAQTWTTLAAVVP

-80 TSGIETLAG
+80 ASGIETLAG

-104 GSLSLVATFAVD
+104 GSLSLVVTFAVD

-124 SAPVLPVLPLLPA
+124 SAPVLPLLPA

-182 YDVVLAGTC
+182 YDVVLTGTC

-210 SRYASQAR
+210 SRHASQAR

-281 DHLTGL
+281 DQLTGL

-311 PAGAGDAEAEES
+311 SAGAGDVAGAGES
-323 EMGEAAAGKAE
+323 AVGEAG
-334 VGEVG
+334 
-339 TGEAAAGEVGAG
+339 
-351 DAAAGPGSR
+351 AGPGSW

-380 VECHARGRDAGRQ
+380 VECHARGRDAGRR

-468 YLPAAPEPRRCP
+468 YLPAAPEPRRCLP
-480 PRDGLAVSWGG
+480 HDGLALSRGG

-534 SLCVAGP
+534 GLCVTGPPAG
-541 LAGSPGCWRI
+541 GPGRWRI
-551 RAAAA
+551 RVAAA

-573 VMGQDGWPYS
+573 VMGQDGWSYS
-583 YAVAVINLLILRDR
+583 YAVVVINLLILGDR

-615 GLVRQLPAVP
+615 ELIRQLPAAP

-631 YQLYDTTV
+631 HQLYDTTV

-753 GRAAPTPATVPGTGG
+753 GRAAPTPAAVSGASGT
-768 VVPGAGGSG
+768 VPGAGGT
-777 PGAWMLGASGLVPGA
+777 VPGA
-792 VGLSPGAS
+792 GGTVSGAGGMAPGAI
-800 GVVPGGTGPGAVGPR
+800 GPDPGAVGPR

>member
-24 VGVVCPVLS
+24 VGVVYPVLS
-33 LVRYPQVL
+33 LVRHPQAL
-41 GTQTWATLAAVVP
+41 GAQTWTTLAAVVP

-80 TSGIETLAG
+80 ASGIETLAG

-104 GSLSLVATFAVD
+104 GSLSLVVTFAVD

-124 SAPVLPVLPLLPA
+124 SAPVLPLLPA

-173 LTEVLLATS
+173 LTEVLLTTS
-182 YDVVLAGTC
+182 YDVVLTGTC

-210 SRYASQAR
+210 SRHASQAR

-281 DHLTGL
+281 DQLTGL

-311 PAGAGDAEAEES
+311 SAGAGDVAGAGES
-323 EMGEAAAGKAE
+323 AVGEAG
-334 VGEVG
+334 
-339 TGEAAAGEVGAG
+339 
-351 DAAAGPGSR
+351 AGPGSR

-380 VECHARGRDAGRQ
+380 VECHARGRDAGRR

-432 SVRERMDAL
+432 SVRECMDAL

-468 YLPAAPEPRRCP
+468 YLPAAPEPRRCLP
-480 PRDGLAVSWGG
+480 HDGLALSRGG

-534 SLCVAGP
+534 GLCVTGPPAG
-541 LAGSPGCWRI
+541 GPGRWRI
-551 RAAAA
+551 RVAAA

-573 VMGQDGWPYS
+573 VMGQDGWSYS
-583 YAVAVINLLILRDR
+583 YAVVVINLLILGDR

-615 GLVRQLPAVP
+615 GLIRQLPAAP

-631 YQLYDTTV
+631 HQLYDTTV

-753 GRAAPTPATVPGTGG
+753 GRAAPTPAAVSGASGTVSGAGGT
-768 VVPGAGGSG
+768 VPGAGGTVSG
-777 PGAWMLGASGLVPGA
+777 AGGMAPGAIGPD
-792 VGLSPGAS
+792 
-800 GVVPGGTGPGAVGPR
+800 PGAVGPR

-831 LDAAQSGDD
+831 LDAARSGDD

>member
-24 VGVVCPVLS
+24 VGVVYPVLS
-33 LVRYPQVL
+33 LVRHPQAL
-41 GTQTWATLAAVVP
+41 GAQTWTTLAAVVP

-80 TSGIETLAG
+80 ASGIETLAG

-104 GSLSLVATFAVD
+104 GSLSLVVTFAVD

-124 SAPVLPVLPLLPA
+124 SAPVLPLLPA

-182 YDVVLAGTC
+182 YDVVLTGTC

-281 DHLTGL
+281 DQLTGL

-311 PAGAGDAEAEES
+311 SAGAGDVAGAGES
-323 EMGEAAAGKAE
+323 AVGEAG
-334 VGEVG
+334 
-339 TGEAAAGEVGAG
+339 
-351 DAAAGPGSR
+351 AGPGSR

-380 VECHARGRDAGRQ
+380 VECHARGRDAGRR

-468 YLPAAPEPRRCP
+468 YLPAAPEPRRCLP
-480 PRDGLAVSWGG
+480 HDGLALSRGG

-534 SLCVAGP
+534 GLCVTGPPAG
-541 LAGSPGCWRI
+541 GPGRWRI
-551 RAAAA
+551 RVAAA

-573 VMGQDGWPYS
+573 VMGQDGWSYS
-583 YAVAVINLLILRDR
+583 YAVVVINLLILGDR

-615 GLVRQLPAVP
+615 GLIRQLPAAP

-631 YQLYDTTV
+631 HQLYDTAV

-689 HPVLRR
+689 HPVLQR

-753 GRAAPTPATVPGTGG
+753 GRAAPTPAAVSGASGTVSGAGGT
-768 VVPGAGGSG
+768 VPGAGGT
-777 PGAWMLGASGLVPGA
+777 VPGA
-792 VGLSPGAS
+792 GGMAPGAI
-800 GVVPGGTGPGAVGPR
+800 GPGPGAVGPR

-831 LDAAQSGDD
+831 LDAARSGDD

-855 IRRRGHEELVEVPW
+855 IRRWGHEELVEVPW

>member
-24 VGVVCPVLS
+24 VGVVYPVLS
-33 LVRYPQVL
+33 LVRHPQAL
-41 GTQTWATLAAVVP
+41 GAQTWTTLAAVVP

-80 TSGIETLAG
+80 ASGIETLAG

-104 GSLSLVATFAVD
+104 GSLSLVVTFAVD

-124 SAPVLPVLPLLPA
+124 SAPVLPLLPLLPA

-182 YDVVLAGTC
+182 YDVVLTGTC

-210 SRYASQAR
+210 SRHASQAR

-281 DHLTGL
+281 DQLTGL

-311 PAGAGDAEAEES
+311 SAGAGDVAGAGES
-323 EMGEAAAGKAE
+323 AVGEAG
-334 VGEVG
+334 
-339 TGEAAAGEVGAG
+339 
-351 DAAAGPGSR
+351 AGPGSR

-380 VECHARGRDAGRQ
+380 VECHARGRDAGRR

-468 YLPAAPEPRRCP
+468 YLPAAPEPRRCLP
-480 PRDGLAVSWGG
+480 HDGLALSRGG

-534 SLCVAGP
+534 GLCVTGPPAG
-541 LAGSPGCWRI
+541 GPGRWRT

-573 VMGQDGWPYS
+573 VMGQDGWSYS
-583 YAVAVINLLILRDR
+583 YAVVVINLLILGDR

-615 GLVRQLPAVP
+615 GLIRQLPAAP

-631 YQLYDTTV
+631 HQLYDTTV

-689 HPVLRR
+689 HPVLQR

-753 GRAAPTPATVPGTGG
+753 GRAAPTPAAVPGASGTVSGAGG
-768 VVPGAGGSG
+768 TVPGAGG
-777 PGAWMLGASGLVPGA
+777 MVPGA
-792 VGLSPGAS
+792 GGTVPGA
-800 GVVPGGTGPGAVGPR
+800 GGMAPGAIGPDPGAVGPR

-831 LDAAQSGDD
+831 LDAARSGDD

>member
-281 DHLTGL
+281 DQLTGL

-311 PAGAGDAEAEES
+311 SAGAGD
-323 EMGEAAAGKAE
+323 
-334 VGEVG
+334 
-339 TGEAAAGEVGAG
+339 VGAG
-351 DAAAGPGSR
+351 EAGAGEAGAGPGAR

-380 VECHARGRDAGRQ
+380 VECHARGRDAGRR

-480 PRDGLAVSWGG
+480 PHDGLAVSWGG
-491 WVTRLL
+491 WATRLL

-534 SLCVAGP
+534 SLCVTGPPAG
-541 LAGSPGCWRI
+541 GPGRWRI

-583 YAVAVINLLILRDR
+583 YAVVVINLLILRDR

-695 LRDAPV
+695 LRDALV

-753 GRAAPTPATVPGTGG
+753 GRAAPTPAAAPGASGTVSGAGG
-768 VVPGAGGSG
+768 PDPGAGGTVSG
-777 PGAWMLGASGLVPGA
+777 AGGMAP
-792 VGLSPGAS
+792 
-800 GVVPGGTGPGAVGPR
+800 GVVGPDPGAVGPR

-831 LDAAQSGDD
+831 LDAARSGDD

>member
-41 GTQTWATLAAVVP
+41 GAQTWATLAAVVP

-80 TSGIETLAG
+80 ASGIETLAG

-145 RHPWRLAAGI
+145 RHPWRLVAGI

-182 YDVVLAGTC
+182 YDVVLTGTC

-210 SRYASQAR
+210 SRHASQAR

-281 DHLTGL
+281 DQLTGL

-323 EMGEAAAGKAE
+323 EMGEAA
-334 VGEVG
+334 VGEP
-339 TGEAAAGEVGAG
+339 
-351 DAAAGPGSR
+351 AAGPGSR

-380 VECHARGRDAGRQ
+380 VECHARGRDARRR

-480 PRDGLAVSWGG
+480 PHDGLAVSWGG
-491 WVTRLL
+491 WATRLL

-534 SLCVAGP
+534 SLCVTGP
-541 LAGSPGCWRI
+541 LAGGPGRWRI

-583 YAVAVINLLILRDR
+583 YAVVVINLLILRDR

-625 LLVSLA
+625 LFVSLA

-689 HPVLRR
+689 HPVLQR

-753 GRAAPTPATVPGTGG
+753 GRAAPTPAAAPGASGTVSGAGGPDPGAGG
-768 VVPGAGGSG
+768 TVPGAGGMA
-777 PGAWMLGASGLVPGA
+777 PGAIGPD
-792 VGLSPGAS
+792 
-800 GVVPGGTGPGAVGPR
+800 PGAVGPR

>member
-41 GTQTWATLAAVVP
+41 GAQTWATLAAVVP

-80 TSGIETLAG
+80 ASGIETLAG

-124 SAPVLPVLPLLPA
+124 SAPVLPVLPVLPA

-182 YDVVLAGTC
+182 YDVVLTVTC

-281 DHLTGL
+281 DQLTGL

-311 PAGAGDAEAEES
+311 SAGAGDAEAGES

-334 VGEVG
+334 VGD
-339 TGEAAAGEVGAG
+339 VGAG
-351 DAAAGPGSR
+351 EAGAGPGSR

-380 VECHARGRDAGRQ
+380 VECHARGRDAGRR

-480 PRDGLAVSWGG
+480 PHDGLAVSWGG
-491 WVTRLL
+491 WATRLL

-534 SLCVAGP
+534 SLCVTGPPAG
-541 LAGSPGCWRI
+541 GPGRWRI

-573 VMGQDGWPYS
+573 VMGQDGWSYS
-583 YAVAVINLLILRDR
+583 YAVVVINLLILRDR

-695 LRDAPV
+695 LRDALV

-753 GRAAPTPATVPGTGG
+753 GRAAPTPAAAPGASGTVSGAGG
-768 VVPGAGGSG
+768 PDPGAGGTVSG
-777 PGAWMLGASGLVPGA
+777 AGGMAP
-792 VGLSPGAS
+792 
-800 GVVPGGTGPGAVGPR
+800 GVVGQR

-831 LDAAQSGDD
+831 LDTAQSGDD

>member
-24 VGVVCPVLS
+24 VGVVYPVLS
-33 LVRYPQVL
+33 LVRHPQAL
-41 GTQTWATLAAVVP
+41 GAQTWTTLAAVVP

-80 TSGIETLAG
+80 ASGIETLAG

-104 GSLSLVATFAVD
+104 GSLSLVVTFAVD

-124 SAPVLPVLPLLPA
+124 SAPVLPLLPA

-173 LTEVLLATS
+173 LTEMLLATS
-182 YDVVLAGTC
+182 YDVVLTGTC

-210 SRYASQAR
+210 SRHASQAR

-281 DHLTGL
+281 DQLTGL

-311 PAGAGDAEAEES
+311 SAGAGD
-323 EMGEAAAGKAE
+323 
-334 VGEVG
+334 V
-339 TGEAAAGEVGAG
+339 VGAG
-351 DAAAGPGSR
+351 ESAVGEAGAGPGSR

-380 VECHARGRDAGRQ
+380 VECHARGRDAGRR

-480 PRDGLAVSWGG
+480 PHDGLALSRGG

-505 WAHAAYWGARSGGW
+505 WAHAAYWGARSGEW

-534 SLCVAGP
+534 GLCVTGPPAG
-541 LAGSPGCWRI
+541 GPGRWRI
-551 RAAAA
+551 RVAAA

-573 VMGQDGWPYS
+573 VMGQDGWSYS
-583 YAVAVINLLILRDR
+583 YAVVVINLLILGDR

-615 GLVRQLPAVP
+615 GLIRQLPAAP

-631 YQLYDTTV
+631 HQLYDTTV

-753 GRAAPTPATVPGTGG
+753 GRAAPTPAAVP
-768 VVPGAGGSG
+768 
-777 PGAWMLGASGLVPGA
+777 GASGLVAGAGGPDPG
-792 VGLSPGAS
+792 V
-800 GVVPGGTGPGAVGPR
+800 VGPR

>member
-24 VGVVCPVLS
+24 VGVVYPVLS
-33 LVRYPQVL
+33 LVRHPQAL
-41 GTQTWATLAAVVP
+41 GAQTWTTLAAVVP

-80 TSGIETLAG
+80 ASGIETLAG

-104 GSLSLVATFAVD
+104 GSLSLVVTFAVD

-124 SAPVLPVLPLLPA
+124 SAPVLPLLPA

-182 YDVVLAGTC
+182 YDVVLTGTC

-210 SRYASQAR
+210 SRHASQAR

-281 DHLTGL
+281 DQLTGL

-311 PAGAGDAEAEES
+311 SAGAGDVAGAGES
-323 EMGEAAAGKAE
+323 AVGEAG
-334 VGEVG
+334 
-339 TGEAAAGEVGAG
+339 
-351 DAAAGPGSR
+351 AGPGSR

-380 VECHARGRDAGRQ
+380 VECHARGRDAGRR

-468 YLPAAPEPRRCP
+468 YLPAAPEPRRCLP
-480 PRDGLAVSWGG
+480 HDGLALSRGG

-534 SLCVAGP
+534 GLCVTGPPAG
-541 LAGSPGCWRI
+541 GPGRWRI
-551 RAAAA
+551 RVAAA

-573 VMGQDGWPYS
+573 VMGQDGWSYS
-583 YAVAVINLLILRDR
+583 YAVVVINLLILGDR

-615 GLVRQLPAVP
+615 GLIRQLPAAP

-631 YQLYDTTV
+631 HQLYDTAV

-689 HPVLRR
+689 HPVLQR

-753 GRAAPTPATVPGTGG
+753 GRAAPTPAAVSGASGTVSGAGGTVSGAGG
-768 VVPGAGGSG
+768 TVPGAGGT
-777 PGAWMLGASGLVPGA
+777 VPGA
-792 VGLSPGAS
+792 GGMAPGAI
-800 GVVPGGTGPGAVGPR
+800 GPGPGAVGPR

-831 LDAAQSGDD
+831 LDAARSGDD

-855 IRRRGHEELVEVPW
+855 IRRWGHEELVEVPW

>member
-281 DHLTGL
+281 DQLTGL

-311 PAGAGDAEAEES
+311 SAGAGD
-323 EMGEAAAGKAE
+323 
-334 VGEVG
+334 
-339 TGEAAAGEVGAG
+339 VGAG
-351 DAAAGPGSR
+351 EAGAGEAGAGPGAR

-380 VECHARGRDAGRQ
+380 VECHARGRDAGRR

-480 PRDGLAVSWGG
+480 PHDGLAVSWGG
-491 WVTRLL
+491 WATRLL

-534 SLCVAGP
+534 SLCVTGPPAG
-541 LAGSPGCWRI
+541 GPGRWRI

-583 YAVAVINLLILRDR
+583 YAVVVINLLILRDR

-615 GLVRQLPAVP
+615 GLVRQLPVVP

-753 GRAAPTPATVPGTGG
+753 GRAAPTPATAPGASGTVSGAGG
-768 VVPGAGGSG
+768 PDPGAGGTVSG
-777 PGAWMLGASGLVPGA
+777 AGGMAP
-792 VGLSPGAS
+792 
-800 GVVPGGTGPGAVGPR
+800 GVVGPDPGAVGPR

-831 LDAAQSGDD
+831 LDAARSGDD

>member
-24 VGVVCPVLS
+24 VGVVYPVLS
-33 LVRYPQVL
+33 LVRHPQAL
-41 GTQTWATLAAVVP
+41 GAQTWTTLAAVVP

-80 TSGIETLAG
+80 ASGIETLAG

-104 GSLSLVATFAVD
+104 GSLSLVVTFAVD

-124 SAPVLPVLPLLPA
+124 SAPVLPLLPA

-173 LTEVLLATS
+173 LTEMLLATS
-182 YDVVLAGTC
+182 YDVVLTGTC

-210 SRYASQAR
+210 SRHASQAR

-281 DHLTGL
+281 DQLTGL

-311 PAGAGDAEAEES
+311 SAGAGDVAGAGES
-323 EMGEAAAGKAE
+323 AVGEAG
-334 VGEVG
+334 
-339 TGEAAAGEVGAG
+339 
-351 DAAAGPGSR
+351 AGPGSR

-380 VECHARGRDAGRQ
+380 VECHARGRDAGRR

-480 PRDGLAVSWGG
+480 PHDGLALSRGG

-505 WAHAAYWGARSGGW
+505 WAHAAYWGARSGEW

-534 SLCVAGP
+534 GLCVTGPPAG
-541 LAGSPGCWRI
+541 GPGRWRI
-551 RAAAA
+551 RVAAA

-573 VMGQDGWPYS
+573 VMGQDGWSYS
-583 YAVAVINLLILRDR
+583 YAVVVINLLILGDR

-615 GLVRQLPAVP
+615 GLIRQLPAAP

-631 YQLYDTTV
+631 HQLYDTTV

-753 GRAAPTPATVPGTGG
+753 GRAAPTPAAVPGASGLVAGAGG
-768 VVPGAGGSG
+768 TVPGAGGTVSG
-777 PGAWMLGASGLVPGA
+777 AGGMAPGAIGPD
-792 VGLSPGAS
+792 
-800 GVVPGGTGPGAVGPR
+800 PGAVGPR

-831 LDAAQSGDD
+831 LDAARSGDD

>member
-41 GTQTWATLAAVVP
+41 GAQTWATLAAVVP

-80 TSGIETLAG
+80 ASGIETLAG

-182 YDVVLAGTC
+182 YDVVLTVTC

-210 SRYASQAR
+210 SRHASQAR

-281 DHLTGL
+281 DQLTGL

-311 PAGAGDAEAEES
+311 SAGAGD
-323 EMGEAAAGKAE
+323 
-334 VGEVG
+334 
-339 TGEAAAGEVGAG
+339 VGAG
-351 DAAAGPGSR
+351 EAGAGEAGAGPGAR

-380 VECHARGRDAGRQ
+380 VECHARGRDAGRR

-480 PRDGLAVSWGG
+480 PHDGLAVSWGG
-491 WVTRLL
+491 WATRLL

-534 SLCVAGP
+534 SLCVTGPPAG
-541 LAGSPGCWRI
+541 GPGRWRI

-583 YAVAVINLLILRDR
+583 YAVVVINLLILRDR

-695 LRDAPV
+695 LRDALV

-777 PGAWMLGASGLVPGA
+777 PGAGGTVSGAGGMAP
-792 VGLSPGAS
+792 
-800 GVVPGGTGPGAVGPR
+800 GVVGPDPGAVGPR

-831 LDAAQSGDD
+831 LDAARSGDD

>member
-41 GTQTWATLAAVVP
+41 GAQTWATLAAVVP

-80 TSGIETLAG
+80 ASGIETLAG

-182 YDVVLAGTC
+182 YDVVLTVTC

-281 DHLTGL
+281 DQLTGL

-311 PAGAGDAEAEES
+311 SAGAGD
-323 EMGEAAAGKAE
+323 
-334 VGEVG
+334 
-339 TGEAAAGEVGAG
+339 VGAG
-351 DAAAGPGSR
+351 EAGAGEAGAGPGAR

-380 VECHARGRDAGRQ
+380 VECHARGRDAGRR

-480 PRDGLAVSWGG
+480 PHDGLAVSWGG
-491 WVTRLL
+491 WATRLL

-534 SLCVAGP
+534 SLCVTGPPAG
-541 LAGSPGCWRI
+541 GPGRWRI

-583 YAVAVINLLILRDR
+583 YAVVVINLLILRDR

-695 LRDAPV
+695 LRDALV

-777 PGAWMLGASGLVPGA
+777 PGAGGTVSGAGGMAP
-792 VGLSPGAS
+792 
-800 GVVPGGTGPGAVGPR
+800 GVVGPDPGAVGPR

-831 LDAAQSGDD
+831 LDAARSGDD